1 MRAWINSGTIEKMLI
16 WLLNKIVGIGYG
28 VGLKQTSFNEKFL
41 KIKDVGKMVSNMVN
55 RLLKARLDVKFT
67 YILS

>member
-1 MRAWINSGTIEKMLI
+1 
-16 WLLNKIVGIGYG
+16 LNKIVGIGYG
-28 VGLKQTSFNEKFL
+28 VGLKQTSFNEQFL

-67 YILS
+67 YILSKGFVQKFSSY

>member
-1 MRAWINSGTIEKMLI
+1 
-16 WLLNKIVGIGYG
+16 LNKIVGIGYG

-55 RLLKARLDVKFT
+55 GLLKARLDVKFT